1 MNNIDMLD
9 NCNLCIR
16 NCNIN
21 RNKNIIGVCKTDN
34 IIKIARA
41 DLHFWEEP
49 CISGAKGSGTVFFSN
64 CNLKCVFCQN
74 HKISQNGFGK
84 QVTIERLAEIFIEL
98 QNKGANNINL
108 VTPTHYVPLII
119 ESIKIAK
126 SKGLILPIVYNTN
139 STDTLETIKV
149 LNGYIDIYL
158 PDFKYFDDKH
168 SIKYSKI
175 KGYSKN
181 VIEIISEMIKQV
193 GEPVFDENNIMK
205 KGVIVR
211 HLMLPGLLFDS
222 KKVIDSIYNNFGDHV
237 FISLMNQYTPL
248 YNAKDYPEINKSVNP
263 KLYANEKGIIVK
275 NTPNASSDS
284 VAELAIAHMFAVA
297 RFLGASNYT
306 MRIGEWNKKK
316 YEGIELSGKI
326 LGIIGMG
333 RIGRALAT
341 KATALGMKVVYN
353 DIFGKQ
359 NNIPYEFLEFD
370 DLLSKSDFISL
381 HVPYDKNKGPVIGKD
396 EIEKMKDGAY
406 LINCARGKVVD
417 EIELLNALNTGK
429 IAGAGIDVFEEEP
442 TKNNE
447 LINHPNVSV
456 TPHIGASTKEAQK
469 RIGEEVITTI
479 INYFSSDISS
489 INAKTIESI

>member
-64 CNLKCVFCQN
+64 CNLKCFFWQN
-74 HKISQNGFGK
+74 HKISQNGFRK

-139 STDTLETIKV
+139 STDTLETIKA

-158 PDFKYFDDKH
+158 PDFKYFDDKY

-263 KLYANEKGIIVK
+263 KLYDSLINYALSIGVK
-275 NTPNASSDS
+275 NGFIQGGGTDT
-284 VAELAIAHMFAVA
+284 E
-297 RFLGASNYT
+297 
-306 MRIGEWNKKK
+306 
-316 YEGIELSGKI
+316 
-326 LGIIGMG
+326 
-333 RIGRALAT
+333 
-341 KATALGMKVVYN
+341 
-353 DIFGKQ
+353 
-359 NNIPYEFLEFD
+359 EFVP
-370 DLLSKSDFISL
+370 DFN
-381 HVPYDKNKGPVIGKD
+381 NKGV
-396 EIEKMKDGAY
+396 
-406 LINCARGKVVD
+406 
-417 EIELLNALNTGK
+417 
-429 IAGAGIDVFEEEP
+429 
-442 TKNNE
+442 
-447 LINHPNVSV
+447 
-456 TPHIGASTKEAQK
+456 
-469 RIGEEVITTI
+469 
-479 INYFSSDISS
+479 
-489 INAKTIESI
+489 

>member
-49 CISGAKGSGTVFFSN
+49 CISGA
-64 CNLKCVFCQN
+64 
-74 HKISQNGFGK
+74 
-84 QVTIERLAEIFIEL
+84 
-98 QNKGANNINL
+98 NNINL

-139 STDTLETIKV
+139 STDTLETIKA

-158 PDFKYFDDKH
+158 PDFKYFDDKY

-263 KLYANEKGIIVK
+263 KLYDSLINYALSIGVK
-275 NTPNASSDS
+275 NGFIQGGGTDT
-284 VAELAIAHMFAVA
+284 E
-297 RFLGASNYT
+297 
-306 MRIGEWNKKK
+306 
-316 YEGIELSGKI
+316 
-326 LGIIGMG
+326 
-333 RIGRALAT
+333 
-341 KATALGMKVVYN
+341 
-353 DIFGKQ
+353 
-359 NNIPYEFLEFD
+359 EFVP
-370 DLLSKSDFISL
+370 DFN
-381 HVPYDKNKGPVIGKD
+381 NKGV
-396 EIEKMKDGAY
+396 
-406 LINCARGKVVD
+406 
-417 EIELLNALNTGK
+417 
-429 IAGAGIDVFEEEP
+429 
-442 TKNNE
+442 
-447 LINHPNVSV
+447 
-456 TPHIGASTKEAQK
+456 
-469 RIGEEVITTI
+469 
-479 INYFSSDISS
+479 
-489 INAKTIESI
+489 